1 MLPFLNDILSII
13 AWQKSLLQI
22 SFAFSYILH
31 SLSGIPDGRK
41 MRLTNAQMYTQ
52 YRHCSSSESSAPV
65 QKSFKIYSFQEL
77 LSTDFIHSGHSCSCG
92 SRSLPGGEVLCWV
105 SPVHCHCEYFCL
117 KFFRISTSRKSGLQN
132 VKVHCQPLSAEGA
145 GAGKKNM
152 MGHITPQHF
161 SKCQRQ
167 A

>member
-13 AWQKSLLQI
+13 TWQKSLLQI

-52 YRHCSSSESSAPV
+52 YRPCSSYESSAPV

-105 SPVHCHCEYFCL
+105 SPVYCHREYFCL
-117 KFFRISTSRKSGLQN
+117 TFWSSFTFLVGFRPLFEIESKNNSKGFTSLKRFNG
-132 VKVHCQPLSAEGA
+132 
-145 GAGKKNM
+145 GKYM
-152 MGHITPQHF
+152 
-161 SKCQRQ
+161 
-167 A
+167 